1 MPVKTII
8 NDKPW
13 RELYTLVRKAG
24 SQKVRVGVLDGEL
37 AEIAAIHE
45 YGAPRAGIPARPWMR
60 STFSSRREE
69 LIIMQ
74 KRLAQLFLQ
83 KKLSEQ
89 RYLELLGTWIVVQL
103 KAQIVQYGP
112 LLFQPLQPATI
123 RAKGGKTAP
132 LINTGQMVNA
142 IRFVIVD

>member
-8 NDKPW
+8 KDKPW
-13 RELYTLVRKAG
+13 RDLYSLVRKAG
-24 SQKVRVGVLDGEL
+24 SAKVRAGVFGGEV

-83 KKLSEQ
+83 KKISEE
-89 RYLELLGTWIVVQL
+89 RYLALLGAWIVVQL

-112 LLFQPLQPATI
+112 ILFQPLKPATI
-123 RAKGGKTAP
+123 RAKGGKSAP